1 MIRASLFLLLLP
13 VAAFAGIVSEE
24 VTAMKAPPQEDS
36 GWHFRVAPYLWLT
49 SVSGTVGAG
58 PLSADTDIGARDAL
72 SQLTFGAMILT
83 EIGYHRWSL
92 ENDVIFAQ
100 FQTSKETPGPVFGT
114 LNSTLNQFQ
123 WTSLFGYRV
132 LEMKRSTFDLQAG
145 FRMMSLGLDLEL
157 TPGLL
162 QGASRSFLRTWV
174 DPVIG
179 FRYRAHL
186 TDWLFVVARGDIGG
200 FGANSELTW
209 QVFAGVGAQIS
220 RWGALIAGYRAIGY
234 EYNQAGFSYDITTYG
249 PVMGFECR
257 F

>member
-1 MIRASLFLLLLP
+1 MIKAFLFFLLLP
-13 VAAFAGIVSEE
+13 AAAFAGTVAEE

-36 GWHFRVAPYLWLT
+36 GWRFRVAPYLWLT

-72 SQLTFGAMILT
+72 SKLTLGAMILS

-100 FQTSKETPGPVFGT
+100 FQTSKETPGPVFGA

-123 WTSLFGYRV
+123 WTSLVGYRV

-162 QGASRSFLRTWV
+162 QGASRSFLRTWI

-186 TDWLFVVARGDIGG
+186 TDWLFVIGRGDIGG

-209 QVFAGVGAQIS
+209 QVFAGVGAQMS

-234 EYNQAGFSYDITTYG
+234 EYNQAGFSYDVTTYG
-249 PVMGFECR
+249 PVVGFECR